1 MMDKELRQW
10 AVKNDIEKKSNAGF
24 WFCFNNYIQEDP
36 EEFRQ
41 VFGYD
46 FDAELL
52 TVEMKSVALFID
64 TWDET
69 KVYEDISYGFDY
81 VVSYIPIVYKDQ
93 KLGIYKM
100 LYTLDG
106 QSFDDFFVLD

>member
-1 MMDKELRQW
+1 MIDKELRHW
-10 AVKNDIEKKSNAGF
+10 AVKNDIEKTTIAGF

-36 EEFRQ
+36 GEFRQ
-41 VFGYD
+41 LFGDD

-52 TVEMKSVALFID
+52 TVEMKSVAIFIN

-69 KVYEDISYGFDY
+69 KVYEGYSYDFDY
-81 VVSYIPIVYKDQ
+81 VVSYIPIVNKNK

-100 LYTLDG
+100 LYTLEG
-106 QSFDDFFVLD
+106 QSFDDFFILD